1 MVVQQLN
8 NGLVVRNAPPRRAS
22 VPIVEEPHMN
32 LYGDPAPRENID
44 VSELA
49 NLIAGKLGPTVSG
62 RPASVEVDIPRS
74 IAIGG
79 IDSSAIQSEEHKG
92 KVNNKLAQLKAL
104 RRS

>member
-1 MVVQQLN
+1 MAVQQLN
-8 NGLVVRNAPPRRAS
+8 NGLVVRNAPPRQAS
-22 VPIVEEPHMN
+22 APIVEDSPMN

-49 NLIAGKLGPTVSG
+49 NLIAGKLGSTVSG
-62 RPASVEVDIPRS
+62 KPATVEVDIPRA

-79 IDSSAIQSEEHKG
+79 IDNSAIQSEEHKG

-104 RRS
+104 RKP

>member
-1 MVVQQLN
+1 MAVQQLN
-8 NGLVVRNAPPRRAS
+8 NGLVVRNAPPRRAPE
-22 VPIVEEPHMN
+22 PIVEDSPTN

-62 RPASVEVDIPRS
+62 KPASVEVDIPRA

-79 IDSSAIQSEEHKG
+79 IDNSAIQSEERKG